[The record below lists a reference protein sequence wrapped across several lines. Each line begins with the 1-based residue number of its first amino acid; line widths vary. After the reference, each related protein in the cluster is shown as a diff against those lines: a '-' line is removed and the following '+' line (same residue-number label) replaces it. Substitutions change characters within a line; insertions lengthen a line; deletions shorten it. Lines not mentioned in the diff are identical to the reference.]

1 MLVEG
6 ILTLTAIIST
16 HNAYFNMMKSIRIHP
31 ATYIFLLVLLITG
44 FAAVVIPYLIA
55 VILHELGHAFTAK
68 KLGYKLNKIW
78 ILPYGACLKLDD
90 FAFNPHDEIK
100 IALAGPIVNIC
111 LIILTMSFWWIFPTS
126 YIYTY
131 TFVLSNFSLALFNL
145 LPAFPLDGAR
155 ALIGIMSIKNKRK
168 IAFKIVTWINIAI
181 STILF
186 ALFLISLFFQINIS
200 YLLLSAF
207 LLVGIFDN
215 KFQGKYSPLLYEF
228 SAKQEKEIYSV
239 KHICVSPQIQ
249 LYKIMSEINKHKYNI
264 IYIKMP
270 NGSLKAIN
278 ETQLQ
283 NLFLRSS
290 PTETLSNALHLN

>member
-1 MLVEG
+1 MLIIG
-6 ILTLTAIIST
+6 NLTLIAIIST

-31 ATYIFLLVLLITG
+31 ATYIFLLLLLITG
-44 FAAVVIPYLIA
+44 FAAVVIPYLFA
-55 VILHELGHAFTAK
+55 VILHELGHAFVAK

-78 ILPYGACLKLDD
+78 ILPYGACLSLDD

-111 LIILTMSFWWIFPTS
+111 LIILTMSLWWIFPIS

-131 TFVLSNFSLALFNL
+131 TFVISNFSLAIFNL

-155 ALIGIMSIKNKRK
+155 VLIGIMSIKNKRK
-168 IAFKIVTWINIAI
+168 TAFKVVTWINIII
-181 STILF
+181 SA
-186 ALFLISLFFQINIS
+186 ALFVLFLVSLFFQVNIS
-200 YLLLSAF
+200 YLMLAAF

-228 SAKQEKEIYSV
+228 SAKQEKEIYCV
-239 KHICVSPQIQ
+239 KHICVSPKIQ
-249 LYKIMSEINKHKYNI
+249 LYKIMSEINRHKYNI
-264 IYIKMP
+264 IYINMP
-270 NGSLKAIN
+270 NVSLKAIN

-283 NLFLRSS
+283 TLFLNNS
-290 PTETLSNALHLN
+290 PTDTLSAALHLK